1 MRADC
6 LCTKVV
12 NRSTTS
18 TSFPFI
24 VCSGA
29 PTASTAIFY
38 SKVLLF
44 ISLQSPP
51 PTHTDDAL
59 LLTRLLLTATE
70 AAEVEEAVKHQHWLF
85 MQHGQSRMASLCT
98 APKNSP
104 HNSFTRFDEINQMQ
118 SERERVS
125 RCKRIAKTEQLRAT
139 TESTGGGGSLPL
151 TPPLNLLSQKA
162 PLQEGSLLQQ

>member
-1 MRADC
+1 M
-6 LCTKVV
+6 
-12 NRSTTS
+12 
-18 TSFPFI
+18 
-24 VCSGA
+24 CSGA

-38 SKVLLF
+38 SKVLLL

-118 SERERVS
+118 SERES
-125 RCKRIAKTEQLRAT
+125 ADAKE
-139 TESTGGGGSLPL
+139 LPKL
-151 TPPLNLLSQKA
+151 NNCVQQLNLLVA
-162 PLQEGSLLQQ
+162 VVAVVVFHSLPH